1 MKYSYGVVDRK
12 NILTY
17 QPHLFQKKDDLLI
30 FPGKDFRKWHSN
42 LTEYLDGIYQIN
54 AHNCEKGRSTS
65 IMDLNLAR
73 GILDEITYEM
83 ENLFSTE
90 KDMDISYYYI
100 STMDENYKTIK
111 TNFYGRYNH
120 KIDRKVVHI
129 TPELKYRHMMEIVDY
144 AHKLW
149 GQSKDRNRKLKIK
162 KQEIIL
168 NPKVKKRS

>member
-30 FPGKDFRKWHSN
+30 FPGKDFLKWHSN

-54 AHNCEKGRSTS
+54 AHNCEKGRSAS
-65 IMDLNLAR
+65 ITDLNLVH
-73 GILDEITYEM
+73 GILNEITIEL
-83 ENLFSTE
+83 ENLFNME
-90 KDMDISYYYI
+90 KNVDLSYYYI
-100 STMDENYKTIK
+100 STMDNNYKKIK
-111 TNFYGRYNH
+111 TNFYGRYKY
-120 KIDRKVVHI
+120 KIDRKVIHI

-149 GQSKDRNRKLKIK
+149 GQNKDRNRKLKIK

-168 NPKVKKRS
+168 NPKAKKRS

>member
-1 MKYSYGVVDRK
+1 MKYSYGIVDRK
-12 NILTY
+12 NILVY

-54 AHNCEKGRSTS
+54 AHNCEKGRSIS
-65 IMDLNLAR
+65 VMDLNLAL

-83 ENLFSTE
+83 ENIFNTE
-90 KDMDISYYYI
+90 KDMDMSSYYI
-100 STMDENYKTIK
+100 STMDENYKRIK
-111 TNFYGRYNH
+111 TNFYGRYRY
-120 KIDRKVVHI
+120 KIDRKVVNI

-149 GQSKDRNRKLKIK
+149 GQNKGRNHELKIK
-162 KQEIIL
+162 KTGTKT
-168 NPKVKKRS
+168 NPKVKKV

>member
-1 MKYSYGVVDRK
+1 MKYSYGIVDRK

-17 QPHLFQKKDDLLI
+17 QAHLFQKKDDLLI

-54 AHNCEKGRSTS
+54 AHNCEKTRSIS
-65 IMDLNLAR
+65 ITDLKLVQ
-73 GILDEITYEM
+73 GILDEITCEM
-83 ENLFSTE
+83 ENLFHTE
-90 KDMDISYYYI
+90 KNMDISYYYI
-100 STMDENYKTIK
+100 STMDENYKKIK
-111 TNFYGRYNH
+111 TNFYGRYRY

-149 GQSKDRNRKLKIK
+149 SQNKERNRKLKIK
-162 KQEIIL
+162 KTGD
-168 NPKVKKRS
+168 